1 MRTGQHHR
9 TETLLTGMNAALTEL
24 VVLAP
29 AVLAQE
35 ERPFQTPFLAPAHM
49 ACWEDRV
56 LVDKKIVQL
65 SKVANNG
72 IILISCISVCYNKY
86 PALIFCQTTWGNKV

>member
-1 MRTGQHHR
+1 
-9 TETLLTGMNAALTEL
+9 
-24 VVLAP
+24 
-29 AVLAQE
+29 
-35 ERPFQTPFLAPAHM
+35 M

>member
-1 MRTGQHHR
+1 MGEGFAIDCWKKQGIFDSFRCDFWYKKRHR
-9 TETLLTGMNAALTEL
+9 VE
-24 VVLAP
+24 P
-29 AVLAQE
+29 
-35 ERPFQTPFLAPAHM
+35 M

>member
-1 MRTGQHHR
+1 
-9 TETLLTGMNAALTEL
+9 
-24 VVLAP
+24 
-29 AVLAQE
+29 
-35 ERPFQTPFLAPAHM
+35 M

-72 IILISCISVCYNKY
+72 ISHDEVLLLAHRMFKKY
-86 PALIFCQTTWGNKV
+86 PRLCDLLLDKFQFIFVDEYQDTSLYMSQSNTMN